1 MLNELLLEVDEE
13 VVEGTNIA
21 AVCAALLGIR
31 VTALQ
36 RCEKAVTALAL
47 LVLTDDDTCG
57 IEDARNANLQ

>member
-13 VVEGTNIA
+13 VVEGTDIA
-21 AVCAALLGIR
+21 AICAALLGIR

-36 RCEKAVTALAL
+36 RCEKTVTALAL
-47 LVLTDDDTCG
+47 LVLTDDDTSW